1 MRTSRYLA
9 ALVSATL
16 LAFGA
21 ASIPRASASS
31 TSAPPWLGVYR
42 GAGAASLIPA
52 YESWLGAPAGS
63 VSYVTDNNYL
73 AGKTDWTNVDN
84 ATWTLGQW
92 KGSGRNLVLG
102 VAMLPAGGAYTLEQ
116 GATGAYNSHFVT
128 LAQQMVA
135 NGFGDAV
142 VRLGWEFNATW
153 YPWAAR
159 GHEAAF
165 AAYWRQIVTA
175 MRSVPGAANLKFD
188 FCAAIPTPGG
198 WLSANIEAAYPGDAY
213 VNYIGLDAYD
223 GSTVSASSNPAG
235 RWNDLMNRPYGLAWQ
250 KAFAAAHGK
259 QMSYGEWGLWQ
270 LPATPQY
277 NSGDDSYYIQHMYDW
292 FNSNNVAFAN
302 YFEINVLAADKSVAE
317 YHALAYAGT
326 QFPKSAALYQQ
337 LFSHAS
343 DQSTTAPTTT
353 APVTTTTTAPVTTT
367 TAAPVTPST
376 GAPLNP
382 GVPSAP
388 TGLTAKAAGNKVVVA
403 WNGGS
408 ANGQRVDGNNAYRN
422 GEKVAWLGYP
432 YPPTTTWTDG
442 GQHGNINAA
451 PGAGL
456 APGTYRYQ
464 LSSYNSK
471 GESALSAPITVV
483 VAAAGS
489 PTTVAPTSM
498 PPATPTGLKVTV
510 TGRTVVLSWSAGSTN
525 NQRVDGDNIF
535 RNGQQVA
542 WLGYPYPPT
551 TTWTDSGQQ
560 GNINAAPGPGLAPGT
575 YRYQVAAY
583 NSAGQ
588 GTLSAPITV
597 VVSAR

>member
-302 YFEINVLAADKSVAE
+302 YFDINVLSTRKGSTRTVAE
-317 YHALAYAGT
+317 YHALSYAGT

-337 LFSHAS
+337 LFSQHAFFV
-343 DQSTTAPTTT
+343 APPGPLSQQP
-353 APVTTTTTAPVTTT
+353 AGPRV
-367 TAAPVTPST
+367 AAPP
-376 GAPLNP
+376 
-382 GVPSAP
+382 
-388 TGLTAKAAGNKVVVA
+388 
-403 WNGGS
+403 
-408 ANGQRVDGNNAYRN
+408 Q
-422 GEKVAWLGYP
+422 
-432 YPPTTTWTDG
+432 
-442 GQHGNINAA
+442 
-451 PGAGL
+451 
-456 APGTYRYQ
+456 
-464 LSSYNSK
+464 
-471 GESALSAPITVV
+471 
-483 VAAAGS
+483 
-489 PTTVAPTSM
+489 
-498 PPATPTGLKVTV
+498 PATPAVPMPATQPQPVPS
-510 TGRTVVLSWSAGSTN
+510 VLPEVPFAVLLPLSGIA
-525 NQRVDGDNIF
+525 IF
-535 RNGQQVA
+535 A
-542 WLGYPYPPT
+542 
-551 TTWTDSGQQ
+551 
-560 GNINAAPGPGLAPGT
+560 LARRRRAT
-575 YRYQVAAY
+575 KLMR
-583 NSAGQ
+583 S
-588 GTLSAPITV
+588 
-597 VVSAR
+597 